1 MLAATTF
8 AAAIA
13 LITDAG
19 PEAQS
24 PPANTPGM
32 LSIRRIFRLRSY
44 LSVQEH
50 RLLQSAGIQYPT
62 IATISVWHGMNT
74 SGAPVGRT
82 LARPSLILLIICGV
96 T

>member
-24 PPANTPGM
+24 PPANHPECIE
-32 LSIRRIFRLRSY
+32 SAVFSVRSY

-50 RLLQSAGIQYPT
+50 RLLKVLVFNILSDRNDQCLA
-62 IATISVWHGMNT
+62 WNDT

-82 LARPSLILLIICGV
+82 LATTSLILLIICV
-96 T
+96 